1 VRLAID
7 DFGTG
12 YSSLSYLQQF
22 PIDVLKIDQSFVREI
37 GVSRGDGAIVGA
49 VIAMA
54 ASLGQRVVAEGVED
68 QTQLNFL
75 RARLCDEGQGFLF
88 SRPLPAPAFAA
99 LLDGSAPQPSMYS
112 CMY

>member
-1 VRLAID
+1 
-7 DFGTG
+7 
-12 YSSLSYLQQF
+12 
-22 PIDVLKIDQSFVREI
+22 
-37 GVSRGDGAIVGA
+37 
-49 VIAMA
+49 
-54 ASLGQRVVAEGVED
+54 VVAEGVED